1 MTTFVLY
8 NFCLFLSALL
18 GFSRKLQ
25 RPALWGAGIINL
37 IIVTLLWQESGTT
50 KWLLKSG
57 FGVELVIDELSRL
70 FLLTLAVVWFAVA
83 ISLENKKQDGFFV
96 FLLLLFLGAGNLLF
110 ISNDLFNLYVLLE
123 LLTILVFL
131 LAGKPEKPNLSGRG

>member
-70 FLLTLAVVWFAVA
+70 FLLTLAVV
-83 ISLENKKQDGFFV
+83 
-96 FLLLLFLGAGNLLF
+96 
-110 ISNDLFNLYVLLE
+110 
-123 LLTILVFL
+123 
-131 LAGKPEKPNLSGRG
+131 